1 MRRVIRLSLIAMY
14 IIMASCSDNGS
25 TEPGDPIIDGT
36 ASGKV
41 VIPPGSSISI
51 TGMTVTTLEDELNVG
66 ADGSYSAKIRTQH
79 ARPTLVVASNANGE
93 PVLMAFTRGNGTTDL
108 DVTST
113 AAALAALAI
122 NIVPLDAALRTAADD
137 AIKAHTEFA
146 TLKAAIASA
155 MTDEPTSPLTGTKMD
170 AIMAI
175 AASISND
182 VFADLDLPKTMAV
195 RQPEAKK
202 GETGDDRTAA
212 GNDWRSYISIEDDAG
227 HNQPDVFVKNHS
239 MAWYKVNVT
248 RDGSPLEGSPFL
260 VERNKLY
267 TYHWNNWVSGGNNK
281 TLKPGDGL
289 LAFDLQVDREM
300 TILDP
305 FVSACIGMVGLT
317 GNFDM
322 VKMKGCMDAVS
333 ANLSLINELAKVGER
348 WRYSNYNT
356 SEYVSELA
364 GAVWQDAPLLAIGI
378 YDCLS
383 KQVSNQAAKS
393 LTAKIAKVAGSKAF
407 GYMLMG
413 AYGADIS
420 SAVWSAVNAQPGQER
435 GRQLN
440 GRYPAV
446 AVEITPTSA
455 NGEECK
461 ELSYTAKYDDK
472 VITGYPSFEWVI
484 TGPKTHWVSNTGSSP
499 TLKIG
504 SFPEPGLFSIVCN
517 VSGYDDT
524 WKLEV
529 KGSGRAT
536 AQISPCNIP
545 NLLVITPQTMTGRPG
560 KQYSWT
566 VSGGGGFITPPR
578 YRWTF
583 GDNTPPFESDGLS
596 ASHTYAT
603 EGTYAVRVEAI
614 DMSERDAYRGLIRGY
629 GTATAEIKRPDCSGN
644 NGSVAGQWPPT
655 GEFNGMSISYAFTGG
670 ALDSVQDIYDFH
682 TRRNY
687 VGLVGTGT
695 MTLSGTF
702 KSEWSPKVWLTV
714 RVSAGDVTT
723 DTVIVHDT
731 YTPWQQSF
739 SVSLNIPRGATVG
752 SFTIN
757 AGAAYGNGE
766 NRGLSVNG
774 TMKCGED

>member
-1 MRRVIRLSLIAMY
+1 MRHVIRFMATAM
-14 IIMASCSDNGS
+14 IILMAACNDDAS
-25 TEPGDPIIDGT
+25 TGPEDPIIEGT
-36 ASGKV
+36 AQGKV
-41 VIPPGSSISI
+41 ILPAGSAIALSGLRI
-51 TGMTVTTLEDELNVG
+51 TTLEEERTAG
-66 ADGSYSAKIRTQH
+66 ADGAFTAKVKTQH
-79 ARPTLVVASNANGE
+79 ARPTLVMASTADGE
-93 PVLMAFTRGNGTTDL
+93 PVLLGFTRGTGTTNL

-122 NIVPLDAALRTAADD
+122 NIVPLDAALRASADAAI
-137 AIKAHTEFA
+137 ASHREFPA
-146 TLKAAIASA
+146 LKAAISDALVNDPS
-155 MTDEPTSPLTGTKMD
+155 TPLTGSALD
-170 AIMAI
+170 GIMAL
-175 AASISND
+175 ATTISND
-182 VFADLDLPKTMAV
+182 VFASLDLPKTMSARPMDV
-195 RQPEAKK
+195 RKVKA
-202 GETGDDRTAA
+202 GDDRTE
-212 GNDWRSYISIEDDAG
+212 GGYDWRSYISIEDDAA

-239 MAWYKVNVT
+239 MAWYKVTVT
-248 RDGSPLEGSPFL
+248 KDGSPLEGSPFL
-260 VERNKLY
+260 VERNKVY
-267 TYHWNNWVSGGNNK
+267 TYHWNNWISGGSNK

-289 LAFDLQVDREM
+289 LGFDLQVDKET

-348 WRYSNYNT
+348 WRYSNYTT

-364 GAVWQDAPLLAIGI
+364 GAVWQDAPLLALGI

-383 KQVSNQAAKS
+383 KQVSNEAAKS
-393 LTAKIAKVAGSKAF
+393 LTAKIAKFAGSKAF

-420 SAVWSAVNAQPGQER
+420 SAVWSAVNAVPGQER

-446 AVEITPTSA
+446 AVEVTPASQ

-461 ELSYTAKYDDK
+461 ELTFTATYDDK
-472 VITGYPSFEWVI
+472 VITGYPTFEWTV
-484 TGPKTHWVSNTGSSP
+484 TGPKTHWVTNTGSTP

-504 SFPEPGLFSIVCN
+504 SFPEPGTFVIVCN
-517 VSGYDDT
+517 VSGYDDD
-524 WKLEV
+524 WKMEV
-529 KGSGRAT
+529 KGSGRAS
-536 AQISPCNIP
+536 AQIAPCNIP

-560 KQYSWT
+560 KQYTWT
-566 VSGGGGFITPPR
+566 VSGGDGFITPPR

-583 GDNTPPFESDGLS
+583 GDNAPTFESDGLT

-603 EGTYAVRVEAI
+603 EGTYTVRVEAI
-614 DMSERDAYRGLIRGY
+614 DMSERDAYRGLVRGY
-629 GTATAEIKRPDCSGN
+629 GTATAVIERPDCSGN

-655 GEFNGMSISYAFTGG
+655 GEFNGMSITYSFTGG
-670 ALDSVQDIYDFH
+670 SLDSVQDIYDFH

-687 VGLVGTGT
+687 VGFVGSGT

-702 KSEWSPKVWLTV
+702 NSEWSPRVWLTV
-714 RVSAGDVTT
+714 RVSAGDVTQ

-739 SVSLNIPRGATVG
+739 NVSINIPRGATTG

-757 AGAAYGNGE
+757 AGASYGNGE
-766 NRGLSVNG
+766 SRGLSVNG